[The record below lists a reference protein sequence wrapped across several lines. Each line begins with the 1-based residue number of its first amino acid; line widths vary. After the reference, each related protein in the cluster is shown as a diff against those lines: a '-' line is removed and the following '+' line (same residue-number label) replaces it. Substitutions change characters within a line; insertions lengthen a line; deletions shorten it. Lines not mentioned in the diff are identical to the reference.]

1 MKTDLLLGAGK
12 GVRLSVL
19 EMIRKSAAGLGVPDI
34 ARRLG
39 MSYMGI
45 KAHCV
50 ALSAEGYLITWR
62 EPSSK
67 GRPRLLYRLAKK
79 GEELFEPSAPSLAM
93 GLLSQAVAVHGTSFA
108 EKLLLLH
115 YRTETARYK
124 AAVRGETSR
133 ERGLSYVQFRD
144 SEGWMSGLE
153 ESGGE
158 AIIEESRDPET
169 EVLVSYPI
177 VAKLRE
183 QMVSEVLGCP
193 VIYSREG
200 TVSRYRF

>member
-1 MKTDLLLGAGK
+1 MKADLLLGAGK
-12 GVRLSVL
+12 GLRLSVL
-19 EMIRKSAAGLGVPDI
+19 EMIRKSAGGLGVPDI

-50 ALSAEGYLITWR
+50 ALSAEGYLITLR

-79 GEELFEPSAPSLAM
+79 GEELFEPSVPSLAL
-93 GLLSQAVAVHGTSFA
+93 GLLSQAMAVHGTSFA

-115 YRTETARYK
+115 YRTETARYT

-133 ERGLSYVQFRD
+133 ERGRSYARLRD

-153 ESGGE
+153 ESATE
-158 AIIEESRDPET
+158 AILEETRDPEAA
-169 EVLVSYPI
+169 VLALSLI
-177 VAKLRE
+177 H
-183 QMVSEVLGCP
+183 
-193 VIYSREG
+193 I
-200 TVSRYRF
+200 